1 LWLPVRAVGCV
12 CPFSAGVIAWHNGA
26 FGTLRVWAGL
36 GLSLLVSGLLHILR
50 WKELEVDARRR
61 LLVLRRTRLGRWG
74 LWEHRRPFDA
84 VGEVTVKPFTRFTAE
99 ATHWTPLNA
108 RLKIHTHD
116 GRRWATLEFHRVAP
130 AEAARQR
137 LLAALRTSKAIRE
150 SGASWPKAP
159 ACARPRECVPPLP
172 RPGQP
177 GASAAVPRPIPAR
190 PRRP

>member
-1 LWLPVRAVGCV
+1 MNMCGAAPPHSGGAGGNPLPGGVGV
-12 CPFSAGVIAWHNGA
+12 SPQQGA
-26 FGTLRVWAGL
+26 AARCAPTSFW
-36 GLSLLVSGLLHILR
+36 VSGR
-50 WKELEVDARRR
+50 RRR

-74 LWEHRRPFDA
+74 LREHRRPFDA

-116 GRRWATLEFHRVAP
+116 GRRWATFEFHRVAP